1 VAGEIRSFLGDVY
14 GADLHAKR
22 IDALAGATIGVM
34 QSASLASR

>member
-22 IDALAGATIGVM
+22 IDALAGATIGVVGVAM
-34 QSASLASR
+34 IG